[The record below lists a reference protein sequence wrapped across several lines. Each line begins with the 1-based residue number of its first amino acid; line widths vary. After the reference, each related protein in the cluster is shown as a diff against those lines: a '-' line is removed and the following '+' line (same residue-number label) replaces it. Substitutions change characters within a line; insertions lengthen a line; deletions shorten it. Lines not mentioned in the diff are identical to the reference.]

1 MTSRIVLA
9 ALPVLLAAALL
20 ACGGGTE
27 AEKRYR
33 IGVEHMEAGRYVEAV
48 SEFGNAINLDATM
61 ALAYNGRGEAYWEL
75 GSADGA
81 LQHYEAAIRI
91 DPELAVAYHNRAEVI
106 RSLGLEESIWLNK
119 IEEEWMKLV
128 GDVVAKHARPGRY
141 DAGHLIVFVDS
152 SVWLNELQRY
162 GRTEILSK
170 VQQRFGPEKI
180 TGIRL
185 QLDPD
190 GTCQ

>member
-1 MTSRIVLA
+1 MKKRNRQGGFDKGRWDIERQRSHIADSRPPSKDEGA
-9 ALPVLLAAALL
+9 KA
-20 ACGGGTE
+20 
-27 AEKRYR
+27 
-33 IGVEHMEAGRYVEAV
+33 IGD
-48 SEFGNAINLDATM
+48 AI
-61 ALAYNGRGEAYWEL
+61 
-75 GSADGA
+75 
-81 LQHYEAAIRI
+81 
-91 DPELAVAYHNRAEVI
+91 PEVI

-190 GTCQ
+190 GTHQ